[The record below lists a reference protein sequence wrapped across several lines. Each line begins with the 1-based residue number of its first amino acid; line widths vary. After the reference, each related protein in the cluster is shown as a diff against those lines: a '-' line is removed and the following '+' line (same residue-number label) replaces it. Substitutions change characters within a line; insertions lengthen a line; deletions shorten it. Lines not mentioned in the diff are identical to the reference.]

1 MGTNMN
7 TVSRIVIAGTHSGC
21 GKTTVAT
28 GVMAALVARGVSVQ
42 PFKVGPDFI
51 DPTHHT
57 KICGRV
63 SRNLDP
69 FMMGDD
75 GVRDTFLRA
84 TAGADIAVI
93 EGVMGLYDGIDGTER
108 SSTAHVATILDA
120 PVILVVDAG
129 GMSRSAQALIH
140 GFSTYHPAMRIAGVI
155 FNRIGS
161 DRHRQMI
168 ESSLAVPAFGWISKN
183 EQLAIKSRHL
193 GLEMAHETSA
203 NTGSGAIISECCDLD
218 AIKKTAQQVS
228 PLRGVPPEIRNIPPI
243 GKIGVAWD
251 PAFCFYYQDNL
262 DRLRA
267 AGAELVFFSP
277 RDDRLPD
284 VQGLYIGGGYP
295 ELHLVELESSLCRS
309 DIRRAADRGM
319 PIYGECGGLMYL
331 TEDVAADRSYRL
343 CGALPATTV
352 MTTKVQ
358 ALGYVEGESVERK
371 SFLQPGLS
379 LIGHEFHYSK
389 VSPQPDA
396 RYTFRLGRG
405 RGIADGNDGLVS
417 NNTIGTYTH
426 AYFSDAFVKS
436 FIDEIKRWKSI

>member
-1 MGTNMN
+1 MN
-7 TVSRIVIAGTHSGC
+7 TVPRILIAGTHSGC

-28 GVMAALVARGVSVQ
+28 GVMAALVAQGVSVQ

-63 SRNLDP
+63 SRNLDT
-69 FMMGDD
+69 FMMGED

-84 TAGADIAVI
+84 SAGADIAVI

-140 GFSTYHPAMRIAGVI
+140 GFSTYHPTVRIAGVI

-168 ESSLAVPAFGWISKN
+168 ASSLSVPAFGWIPKN

-193 GLEMAHETSA
+193 GLEMAHETKTKA
-203 NTGSGAIISECCDLD
+203 GSGAIIRECCDLD
-218 AIKKTAQQVS
+218 AIRKTARQAS
-228 PLRGVPPEIRNIPPI
+228 PLGGIVPEITNAPSK
-243 GKIGVAWD
+243 GKIGIAWD
-251 PAFCFYYQDNL
+251 SAFCFYYPDNL

-277 RDDRLPD
+277 CDDRLPD
-284 VQGLYIGGGYP
+284 MQGLYIGGGYP
-295 ELHLVELESSLCRS
+295 ELHLSELESSPCRS

-331 TEDVAADRSYRL
+331 TGEIAADHAYRL

-352 MTTKVQ
+352 MTKKVQ
-358 ALGYVEGESVERK
+358 ALGYVQGESVEGR
-371 SFLQPGLS
+371 SFLQPCIP
-379 LIGHEFHYSK
+379 LIGHEFHYSE
-389 VSPQPDA
+389 VFPQPDA
-396 RYTFRLGRG
+396 RYAFRLGRG
-405 RGIADGNDGLVS
+405 RGIFGGNDGLVS

-426 AYFSDAFVKS
+426 AYFSDAFVNS
-436 FIDEIKRWKSI
+436 FIHEIMRWKST

>member
-1 MGTNMN
+1 MEPDMN
-7 TVSRIVIAGTHSGC
+7 PVPRIVIAGTHSGC

-28 GVMAALVARGVSVQ
+28 GVMAALVAQGISVQ

-57 KICGRV
+57 KICGCV

-93 EGVMGLYDGIDGTER
+93 EGVMGLYDGIDGTEQ

-129 GMSRSAQALIH
+129 GMSRSVQALIH
-140 GFSTYHPAMRIAGVI
+140 GFSTYHPTVRIAGVI

-168 ESSLAVPAFGWISKN
+168 ESSLSVPAFGWIPKN

-193 GLEMAHETSA
+193 GLEMAHETPVKS
-203 NTGSGAIISECCDLD
+203 GSGAIIRECCDLD
-218 AIKKTAQQVS
+218 AIRKIARQAS
-228 PLRGVPPEIRNIPPI
+228 PLGGVPPEIRNVPSK

-277 RDDRLPD
+277 CDDRLPD

-295 ELHLVELESSLCRS
+295 ELHLGELEFSPCRS

-331 TEDVAADRSYRL
+331 TEEISADHSYRL

-352 MTTKVQ
+352 MTKKVQ
-358 ALGYVEGESVERK
+358 ALGYVQGESIAG
-371 SFLQPGLS
+371 SSYLPQFLPIL
-379 LIGHEFHYSK
+379 GHEFHYSK
-389 VSPQPDA
+389 VSPHSDV
-396 RYTFRLGRG
+396 RYAFRLSRG
-405 RGIADGNDGLVS
+405 RGIADGNDGLVI

-426 AYFSDAFVKS
+426 AYFSDEFARCFVRAAEENNS
-436 FIDEIKRWKSI
+436 T

>member
-1 MGTNMN
+1 MN
-7 TVSRIVIAGTHSGC
+7 PIPRIVIAGTHSGC

-28 GVMAALVARGVSVQ
+28 GLMAALVAEGVSVQ

-57 KICGRV
+57 NICGRV

-69 FMMGDD
+69 FMMGED

-84 TAGADIAVI
+84 SAGADITVI

-140 GFSTYHPAMRIAGVI
+140 GFSTYHPTVRIAGVI

-168 ESSLAVPAFGWISKN
+168 ASSLSVPAFGWIPKN

-193 GLEMAHETSA
+193 GLEMAHETPA
-203 NTGSGAIISECCDLD
+203 MIGSGTIIRECCDLD
-218 AIKKTAQQVS
+218 AIQKTAREVS
-228 PLRGVPPEIRNIPPI
+228 SLGGLPPEFRNVSSK

-251 PAFCFYYQDNL
+251 VAFSFYYQDNL

-277 RDDRLPD
+277 CADRLPD

-295 ELHLVELESSLCRS
+295 ELYLVELESSPCRS

-331 TEDVAADRSYRL
+331 SGEIAADRSYRM
-343 CGALPATTV
+343 CGALPAASV
-352 MTTKVQ
+352 MTKKVQ
-358 ALGYVEGESVERK
+358 ALGYVQGESVAGG
-371 SFLQPGLS
+371 SFLPPRLP
-379 LIGHEFHYSK
+379 LIGHEFHYS
-389 VSPQPDA
+389 SMIPQPDS
-396 RYTFRLGRG
+396 RYAFRLGRG
-405 RGIADGNDGLVS
+405 RGILEGNDGLVS
-417 NNTIGTYTH
+417 NNTIGTYAH
-426 AYFSDAFVKS
+426 AYFSDAFVNS
-436 FIDEIKRWKSI
+436 FVHGIMRWKST

>member
-1 MGTNMN
+1 
-7 TVSRIVIAGTHSGC
+7 
-21 GKTTVAT
+21 
-28 GVMAALVARGVSVQ
+28 MAALVAQGVSVQ

-57 KICGRV
+57 KICGRT

-69 FMMGDD
+69 FMMGED

-84 TAGADIAVI
+84 SAGADIAVI

-108 SSTAHVATILDA
+108 SSTAHVATLLDA

-140 GFSTYHPAMRIAGVI
+140 GFSTYHPTVRIAGVI

-168 ESSLAVPAFGWISKN
+168 ASSLSVPALGWIPRN

-193 GLEMAHETSA
+193 GLEMAHETPA
-203 NTGSGAIISECCDLD
+203 MAGYGAIIRECCDLN
-218 AIKKTAQQVS
+218 AIRKTAREAS
-228 PLRGVPPEIRNIPPI
+228 PLGVVIPEIRNAPSQ
-243 GKIGVAWD
+243 GTIGVAWD

-277 RDDRLPD
+277 CDDRLPD

-295 ELHLVELESSLCRS
+295 ELYLSELESSPCRS

-331 TEDVAADRSYRL
+331 TGEIAADHAYRL

-352 MTTKVQ
+352 MTKKVQ
-358 ALGYVEGESVERK
+358 ALGYVQGESVEGE
-371 SFLQPGLS
+371 SFLPPCIP
-379 LIGHEFHYSK
+379 LIGHEFHYSE
-389 VSPQPDA
+389 VLPQPDA
-396 RYTFRLGRG
+396 RYAFRLIRG
-405 RGIADGNDGLVS
+405 RGITNGNDGLVS
-417 NNTIGTYTH
+417 NNTTGTYTH
-426 AYFSDAFVKS
+426 AYFSDAFVNS
-436 FIDEIKRWKSI
+436 FTEEIRRWKIT

>member
-1 MGTNMN
+1 MN
-7 TVSRIVIAGTHSGC
+7 PVPRIIIAGTHSGC

-28 GVMAALVARGVSVQ
+28 GVMAALVAQGVSVQ

-69 FMMGDD
+69 FMMGED
-75 GVRDTFLRA
+75 GVKDTFLRA
-84 TAGADIAVI
+84 SVGADIAVI

-108 SSTAHVATILDA
+108 SSTAHVATILEA

-140 GFSTYHPAMRIAGVI
+140 GFSTYHPTVRIAGVI

-161 DRHRQMI
+161 NRHRQMI
-168 ESSLAVPAFGWISKN
+168 ASSLSVPAFGWIPKS

-193 GLEMAHETSA
+193 GLEMAHETPVKE
-203 NTGSGAIISECCDLD
+203 GSGAIIRECCDLD
-218 AIKKTAQQVS
+218 AIRKTAREVS
-228 PLRGVPPEIRNIPPI
+228 SLSGLPPEFRNVPSK
-243 GKIGVAWD
+243 GTIGVAWD

-267 AGAELVFFSP
+267 AGAGLVFFSP
-277 RDDRLPD
+277 CADRLPD

-295 ELHLVELESSLCRS
+295 ELHLVELEASPCRS

-331 TEDVAADRSYRL
+331 TEEIAADHAYRL
-343 CGALPATTV
+343 CGALPATTM
-352 MTTKVQ
+352 MTKKVQ
-358 ALGYVEGESVERK
+358 ALGYVQGESVEGG
-371 SFLQPGLS
+371 SFLQPCIP
-379 LIGHEFHYSK
+379 LIGHEFHYSD
-389 VSPQPDA
+389 VFPQPDA
-396 RYTFRLGRG
+396 RYAFRLGRG

-426 AYFSDAFVKS
+426 AYFSDAFVRS
-436 FIDEIKRWKSI
+436 FADEIMRWKST